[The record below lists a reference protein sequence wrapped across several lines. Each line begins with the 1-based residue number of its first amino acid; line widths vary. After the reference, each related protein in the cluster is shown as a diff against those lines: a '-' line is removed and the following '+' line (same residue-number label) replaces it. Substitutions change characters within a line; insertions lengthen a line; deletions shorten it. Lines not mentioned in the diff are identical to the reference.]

1 MSVQLEQSQIKATRS
16 MWKVDTKSMVGA
28 VIMGIAFIL
37 VEMLTSRI
45 DAMLWNP
52 LIIVDGITWATFTG
66 LMTLV
71 FRQPGGIIMAEIQ
84 ALSAIATGN
93 PLGLFF
99 IPANG
104 AGSLVYTLFA
114 WKLSM
119 EKWSHHF
126 VAQLFTNFIG
136 NAFVAFGL
144 IYVLKL
150 PVSVAVTSSIITA
163 SAGTIGSTVLT
174 KKLYDSLRR
183 SGIVQN

>member
-1 MSVQLEQSQIKATRS
+1 MNVQVETSQNKATKS
-16 MWKVDTKSMVGA
+16 MWRVDTKSMVGA
-28 VIMGIAFIL
+28 VILGIAFIL

-52 LIIVDGITWATFTG
+52 LIIIDGITWATFTG
-66 LMTLV
+66 LMALV
-71 FRQPGGIIMAEIQ
+71 FRQPGGIIMSEIQ

-136 NAFVAFGL
+136 NAFVALGL
-144 IYVLKL
+144 IYILKL
-150 PVSVAVTSSIITA
+150 PVSVAIISSIITA
-163 SAGTIGSTVLT
+163 TAGTIGATILT
-174 KKLYDSLRR
+174 KVLYDSLRR
-183 SGIVQN
+183 SGLV

>member
-1 MSVQLEQSQIKATRS
+1 MEKTQNKTAKN

-28 VIMGIAFIL
+28 VILGIAFIL

-52 LIIVDGITWATFTG
+52 LIIIDGITWATFTG
-66 LMTLV
+66 LMTLI
-71 FRQPGGIIMAEIQ
+71 FRQPGGLIMAEIQ

-126 VAQLFTNFIG
+126 VAQLFTNFVG
-136 NAFVAFGL
+136 NAFVALGL

-150 PVSVAVTSSIITA
+150 PVSVAITSSIITA
-163 SAGTIGSTVLT
+163 SAGTVGATITT
-174 KKLYDSLRR
+174 KLLYNSLRR
-183 SGIVQN
+183 SGIVQ

>member
-1 MSVQLEQSQIKATRS
+1 MNVLAEQSQNRTAKP
-16 MWKVDTKSMVGA
+16 MWTVDTKSMVGA

-52 LIIVDGITWATFTG
+52 LIIIDGITWATFTG
-66 LMTLV
+66 LMTLI

-126 VAQLFTNFIG
+126 VAQLFTNFVG

-144 IYVLKL
+144 INILKV
-150 PVSVAVTSSIITA
+150 PVSVAIVSSIITA
-163 SAGTIGSTVLT
+163 SAGTVGATITT
-174 KKLYDSLRR
+174 KMLYNSLRR
-183 SGIVQN
+183 SGIV